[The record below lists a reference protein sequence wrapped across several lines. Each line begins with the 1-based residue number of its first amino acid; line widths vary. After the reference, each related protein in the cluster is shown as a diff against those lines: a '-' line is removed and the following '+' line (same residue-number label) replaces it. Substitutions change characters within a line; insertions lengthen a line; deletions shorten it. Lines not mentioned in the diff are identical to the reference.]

1 MQSRRIHH
9 AVLRGQRVDPGKLT
23 RAKEMRRAPTPGEA
37 MAWEILRGRRL
48 DGMKWRRQQVI
59 SGFIVDF
66 YCAEHCLILEVDGDV
81 HDQDGVTE
89 VDDERSVVLARQGIC
104 AIRIR
109 NERVNEANLRIAIR
123 SHLHGT
129 VPPLP

>member
-1 MQSRRIHH
+1 
-9 AVLRGQRVDPGKLT
+9 
-23 RAKEMRRAPTPGEA
+23 